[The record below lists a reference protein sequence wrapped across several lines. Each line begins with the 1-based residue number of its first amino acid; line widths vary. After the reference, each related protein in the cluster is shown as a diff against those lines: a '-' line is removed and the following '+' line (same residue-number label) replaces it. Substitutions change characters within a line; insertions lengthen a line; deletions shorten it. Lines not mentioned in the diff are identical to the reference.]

1 MKKLIYLAGA
11 ALVMMASASCEK
23 KADVQNPESK
33 KGMVKTV
40 FSAVSNESKEKT
52 SISGSDI
59 LWSADDQVKIYAG
72 TSTTGNN
79 FTLTDGEGTT
89 SAIFEGW
96 IAETATAPYYAV
108 YPSSAAQG
116 IDGSTIKYSI
126 PANQAYVENS
136 FATSTVPM
144 VAYSEADKSLAFKNQ
159 TAFIKLQLTG
169 AGTIKTMEIASA
181 ANNICGTFSVS
192 KTDPTAA
199 STAVTG
205 AKKITVTNIE
215 GTELDASEAINV
227 IIALA
232 PANFAANDL
241 TLSMTATDGKAFST
255 KLGGFTVG
263 RSQGKAVAI
272 NVEFVTQTTGEAE
285 TKDGTMVKWVQ
296 LWENGPKW
304 AEYNVGATSVGEYGG
319 YYCWGGTYE
328 NGEGIT
334 WMDDHY
340 TGSEDIQGGS
350 HDTAKNLW
358 GDKWQ
363 MPTEADYRALIASCD
378 VDWKSESERG
388 HGVAGLLVKGKGDYS
403 GNSVFFPAAGYYYDG
418 RVDNAGSGGSY
429 WSSTPFG
436 GNNAYYL
443 LFDSNGQIMDSFNRH
458 NGQSVRAVLAE

>member
-33 KGMVKTV
+33 EGMVKTE
-40 FSAVSNESKEKT
+40 FSAVSKESKEKT
-52 SISGSDI
+52 SIDGSDI
-59 LWSADDQVKIYAG
+59 LWSENDQVKIYAG

-116 IDGSTIKYSI
+116 IDNSTIKYII

-144 VAYSEADKSLAFKNQ
+144 VAYSEADKSLAFRNQ

-181 ANNICGTFSVS
+181 ANDICGTFSVS

-199 STAVTG
+199 STAVEG
-205 AKKITVTNIE
+205 AKKITVTNID
-215 GTELDASEAINV
+215 GTALDATTPKNV

-232 PANFAANDL
+232 PATFAAEDL
-241 TLSMTATDGKAFST
+241 ILSMTASDGKTFST
-255 KLGGFTVG
+255 KLGDFTVG
-263 RSQGKAVAI
+263 RSQGKV
-272 NVEFVTQTTGEAE
+272 VEVSVVFKAQTTGEAE
-285 TKDGTMVKWVQ
+285 RTGGVMVKWVQ

-304 AEYNVGATSVGEYGG
+304 AEYNVGATTATGESSYGG
-319 YYCWGGTYE
+319 YYCWGMTIDKDPNEAFYD
-328 NGEGIT
+328 GE
-334 WMDDHY
+334 
-340 TGSEDIQGGS
+340 EDIQGGS
-350 HDTAKNLW
+350 YDTAKNLW
-358 GDKWQ
+358 GDNWQ
-363 MPTEADYRALIASCD
+363 MAKKEDFDNLIANCD
-378 VDWKSESERG
+378 VVWKIASESG
-388 HGVAGLLVKGKGDYS
+388 YNVAGRLFTGKGDYKA
-403 GNSVFFPAAGYYYDG
+403 NSVFFPAAGFYYSDKVRSAGSDG
-418 RVDNAGSGGSY
+418 RY
-429 WSSTPFG
+429 WSSTPNG
-436 GNNAYYL
+436 SNYAYDL
-443 LFDSNGQIMDSFNRH
+443 NFDSGYQGVINGTRH
-458 NGQSVRAVLAE
+458 LGYSVRAVLNE